1 MEVQNLLD
9 NKKNKKK
16 SKLYTPNGKEMA
28 NLRPEDF
35 EVPQALCLN
44 LKTLDSSFCA
54 PDGFDNF

>member
-1 MEVQNLLD
+1 MV
-9 NKKNKKK
+9 
-16 SKLYTPNGKEMA
+16 

-54 PDGFDNF
+54 EDGFDNFQPYNQIINYL